1 MLKVDHFDQVLS
13 ISITKKV
20 ANKDIAHVKLYYV
33 DGLLLNTGPPGMG
46 EEVADALA
54 GRKVRMIINT
64 HDHPTAIGNN
74 AYLQRTFSAP
84 IRAHKQVLEGV
95 RYPHQNVISRFVWGR
110 LQPSKVSK
118 IQNSVQVGER
128 YFRVLETPGRYP
140 GHICLFEPER
150 KWLFSGDLLIESN
163 RKTEDEQRLEKD
175 LRRVLALEPD
185 TVFCGRN
192 GILEGGIALIEARLH
207 SPKLDERF
215 GHNEFPSA
223 QLGDV

>member
-1 MLKVDHFDQVLS
+1 MIRVDNYDQVLS

-20 ANKDIAHVKLYYV
+20 AKRDIAHVKLYYV

-46 EEVADALA
+46 EEIADALA

-64 HDHPTAIGNN
+64 HDHPTSIGNN
-74 AYLQRTFSAP
+74 AFLQRAFSAP
-84 IRAHKQVLEGV
+84 IRAHKQILERI
-95 RYPHQNVISRFVWGR
+95 RYPNQNVISRFIWGR

-118 IQNSVQVGER
+118 IQSSVQVGER

-163 RKTEDEQRLEKD
+163 RRTDDQIRLEKD
-175 LRRVLALEPD
+175 LKKIMDLEPN

-192 GILEGGIALIEARLH
+192 GILEGGASLIEARLH
-207 SPKLDERF
+207 APRLDGIIDNNDF
-215 GHNEFPSA
+215 SSV

>member
-1 MLKVDHFDQVLS
+1 MLKVDNFDQVLS
-13 ISITKKV
+13 ISISKKI
-20 ANKDIAHVKLYYV
+20 ANRDIAHVKLYYV

-46 EEVADALA
+46 EEIAEVLA

-64 HDHPTAIGNN
+64 HDHPASIGNN

-84 IRAHKQVLEGV
+84 IRAHKQILEKV
-95 RYPHQNVISRFVWGR
+95 RYPHQNVISRFMWGQ

-118 IQNSVQVGER
+118 IQTSVQVGER

-163 RKTEDEQRLEKD
+163 RKNANEHRLEKD
-175 LRRVLALEPD
+175 LRRILALEPD

-192 GILEGGIALIEARLH
+192 GILEGGVALIEARIH
-207 SPKLDERF
+207 APKLDERF
-215 GHNEFPSA
+215 DNSDFSRA
-223 QLGDV
+223 QFGDV